1 MSTNILIT
9 GATGYIGGAILN
21 RLLAHPER
29 SSFYISVIVRSTEK
43 AKKFES
49 DFDVHP
55 IVGSFDDHKL
65 VEDAV
70 AKSDIVVHAVSNV
83 FFCFFCIDCYN
94 KLTVNIIP

>member
-9 GATGYIGGAILN
+9 GATGYIGGAILD
-21 RLLAHPER
+21 RLLVHPER
-29 SSFYISVIVRSTEK
+29 SSFSIFAIVRSAEK

-55 IVGSFDDHKL
+55 IVGSLDDHKL

-70 AKSDIVVHAVSNV
+70 AKSDIVIHAVSDV
-83 FFCFFCIDCYN
+83 IFLI
-94 KLTVNIIP
+94 